1 MKNIST
7 ILSVIALLL
16 VGVLFYFH
24 FKNPQKITTVSD
36 VPAKP
41 ASSSFKIAYFDVDS
55 LQVHYGYFK
64 EASAQLK
71 QKENAMN
78 IELSGMEKTYQ
89 KKITEWQKKGT
100 AVSQAES
107 EQAQQEYAMMQ
118 QNYQSRKQSLQEEL
132 FKHSED
138 LKSDIRKKIETF
150 LKEYNKQKNYSFII
164 AYESNSFMYARD
176 TTYDITQDLVNG
188 LNAEYDKTKK

>member
-7 ILSVIALLL
+7 ILSVIALFL

-24 FKNPQKITTVSD
+24 FKNPQKPKTVSEA
-36 VPAKP
+36 PATQ
-41 ASSSFKIAYFDVDS
+41 ASSSFRIAYFDIDS
-55 LQVHYGYFK
+55 LEAHYGYFK
-64 EASAQLK
+64 EVSAQVK

-78 IELSGMEKTYQ
+78 VELSGMEKTYQ
-89 KKITEWQKKGT
+89 KKIAEWQKKG
-100 AVSQAES
+100 AAMSQAES
-107 EQAQQEYAMMQ
+107 EQAQQEYALMQ

-138 LKSDIRKKIETF
+138 LKSDIRKKIENF
-150 LKEYNKQKNYSFII
+150 LRDYNKQKNYSFIF

-188 LNAEYDKTKK
+188 LNAEYDRTKK